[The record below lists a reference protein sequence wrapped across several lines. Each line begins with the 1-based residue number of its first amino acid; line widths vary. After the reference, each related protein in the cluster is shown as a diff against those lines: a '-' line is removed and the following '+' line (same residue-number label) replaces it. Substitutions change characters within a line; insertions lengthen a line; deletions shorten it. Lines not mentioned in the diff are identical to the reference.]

1 MRFSGRSAAVVAA
14 ILTLGACQTAS
25 DPAGIRD
32 IDPGTLMGLQP
43 PAVIALLGEPE
54 LRRPEAP
61 AEVWQYRSDTCVA
74 DLYLL
79 AEEQAQP
86 RVVYFETRHR
96 SQGTVRAGRFL
107 GEIAAGRGRA
117 SGPTG

>member
-1 MRFSGRSAAVVAA
+1 MWFPNRSAAVAA
-14 ILTLGACQTAS
+14 ALTLGACQTAS
-25 DPAGIRD
+25 DRTGIRD
-32 IDPGTLMGLQP
+32 VDPGTLMGLQP

-61 AEVWQYRSDTCVA
+61 AEVWQYRSDSCVA

-79 AEEQAQP
+79 SEDQTAP

-96 SQGTVRAGRFL
+96 SQGTVRAARCL
-107 GEIAAGRGRA
+107 GEIAAG
-117 SGPTG
+117 SGSAGGSTG